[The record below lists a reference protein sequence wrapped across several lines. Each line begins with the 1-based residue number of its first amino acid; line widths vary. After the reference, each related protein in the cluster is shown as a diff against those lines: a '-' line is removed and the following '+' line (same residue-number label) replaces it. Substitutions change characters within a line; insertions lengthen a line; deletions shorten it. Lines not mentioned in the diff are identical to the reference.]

1 MYIVEYRSATTER
14 PMLFQNESR
23 GLVTFHLSGATRR
36 FAVEDK
42 AAGVAMAVAELRH
55 IDWGLVV
62 VLSCCVWSV
71 FIVLK

>member
-1 MYIVEYRSATTER
+1 
-14 PMLFQNESR
+14 MLFQNKSR

-55 IDWGLVV
+55 IDWGLVGLV
-62 VLSCCVWSV
+62 AERERLHPVQTLRRRGGTRRR
-71 FIVLK
+71 

>member
-14 PMLFQNESR
+14 PMLFQNKSR

-42 AAGVAMAVAELRH
+42 AEGVAMPVAELRH
-55 IDWGLVV
+55 IDWCCTELLCVV
-62 VLSCCVWSV
+62 CFLC
-71 FIVLK
+71 VLK